1 MKDADK
7 LLNEAAEWRLLS
19 LLFDCPKRDWF
30 RQVSLLGEQVSDKQL
45 AKAARAAQDEATE
58 GLFHSVFGPGG
69 PAPGREVSYRSWVEP
84 GQLLSELSSYYDA
97 FGYKTS
103 TEEVPDHIAVETGF
117 MGYLCLKELYA
128 RECGDTENAEV
139 TADAARSFVDD
150 HLSKYAEKL
159 DSLLSDSGIEYLE
172 CAGKSLFERVGPD
185 KDKSKLREAA
195 LPVLAEDEDETMFEC
210 GAAG

>member
-1 MKDADK
+1 MKDADT
-7 LLNEAAEWRLLS
+7 LLNEAAEWRLIS

-30 RQVSLLGEQVSDKQL
+30 RQVALLGEQVSDKRL
-45 AKAARAAQDEATE
+45 AKAARSAQDEATE

-84 GQLLSELSSYYDA
+84 GQLLSEISSYYAA

-103 TEEVPDHIAVETGF
+103 TDEVPDHVAVESGF

-128 RECGDTENAEV
+128 RECGDTVNAEI
-139 TADAARSFVDD
+139 TADAARSFADD

-159 DSLLSDSGIEYLE
+159 SSLLSGSGIEYLE
-172 CAGKSLFERVGPD
+172 CAGESLFARVGPD
-185 KDKSKLREAA
+185 KDKNKLREAA
-195 LPVLAEDEDETMFEC
+195 LPVLAADEDEAMFEC
-210 GAAG
+210 GVAA

>member
-30 RQVSLLGEQVSDKQL
+30 RQVALLGEQVNDKRL
-45 AKAARAAQDEATE
+45 AKAARSAQDEATE

-103 TEEVPDHIAVETGF
+103 TDEVPDHIAVESGF

-128 RECGDTENAEV
+128 RECGDTENAEI
-139 TADAARSFVDD
+139 TADAARSFADD

-159 DSLLSDSGIEYLE
+159 SSLLNGSGIEYLE
-172 CAGKSLFERVGPD
+172 CAGASLFALVGPD

-195 LPVLAEDEDETMFEC
+195 LPVLAEDEDNAMFEC
-210 GAAG
+210 GVAT